1 MKPVATATN
10 RKAHKITAVVAL
22 LAVAVAAVA
31 LSAFTDMP
39 LSDIEAHAQ
48 TFAAP

>member
-10 RKAHKITAVVAL
+10 RKAHKITAIVAL
-22 LAVAVAAVA
+22 LAAAVAAVA

-39 LSDIEAHAQ
+39 SSDIEAHAQ
-48 TFAAP
+48 AFAAP

>member
-1 MKPVATATN
+1 MKPVATASN
-10 RKAHKITAVVAL
+10 RKSHKITAIVAL

-39 LSDIEAHAQ
+39 PSDIEAHALA
-48 TFAAP
+48 FAAP